1 MNESSRVRVTGPPRR
16 RATTTHQSGTREI
29 DAGAEEPG
37 RVYMQSL
44 LREQLRL
51 ALAIL
56 ALLAVTVGG
65 LPLAFH
71 LVPGLAEVRVGPLPV
86 SWLLLGFLVYPW
98 LITLGWLYI
107 RRSEANERDFA
118 ALVEEVERCRPCRA
132 VSPP

>member
-29 DAGAEEPG
+29 DAGTELG

-51 ALAIL
+51 ALGIL

-118 ALVEEVERCRPCRA
+118 ALVEEVER
-132 VSPP
+132 